1 MMRAA
6 MPKPKRRNTAQA
18 AAAAH
23 KGRPRHLPTAHA
35 LRQAVSDE
43 HDRLSNFASRCQR
56 HVSGIIHAWLVAAG
70 HASEAQADWYAG
82 AYGPGHA
89 ATGEKRGRLRT
100 GTCHAMNH
108 NRSSAP
114 ACSSQRMHSINLS
127 FSLGVLLNVNSS
139 SVRIVCSL
147 NAGARADG
155 GATPAAAAG
164 AGQRPQ
170 ATGTTGCCGSL
181 GAYQQHNHG
190 CRHCLLILLTTTRPH
205 CCATR
210 G

>member
-89 ATGEKRGRLRT
+89 ATGEKRGCLRT
-100 GTCHAMNH
+100 GTCHAMKQDMLCA
-108 NRSSAP
+108 S
-114 ACSSQRMHSINLS
+114 
-127 FSLGVLLNVNSS
+127 
-139 SVRIVCSL
+139 
-147 NAGARADG
+147 
-155 GATPAAAAG
+155 T
-164 AGQRPQ
+164 
-170 ATGTTGCCGSL
+170 
-181 GAYQQHNHG
+181 
-190 CRHCLLILLTTTRPH
+190 LLTKDVR
-205 CCATR
+205 R
-210 G
+210 ISI